1 MLFTLMAAVAA
12 SQALSLRPAASIVT
26 RSATFEKLRDFARAD
41 PANPATALQGLAGV
55 VNDILLQQGNAT
67 EHLSAPEEDILRHV
81 IDVIIPESM
90 YGSMTTAQTSDE
102 GSLAAAIDAINQCY
116 QDFAARVCQ
125 SGDLT
130 AMQNSAIAYQNDL
143 NELQSDV
150 DAKTTANATAWSN
163 LATHMSLISDAPSC
177 TALPH
182 PRTMPSLDVYFEA
195 SAYVMWFTAQKE
207 AYWPIRDAYVEANR
221 QLEQAL
227 AAYARGLAVRD
238 VAYCDWK
245 RELEE
250 GCSRFS
256 ACYDERKAH
265 YLNTVKPAVEENM
278 KMRIEAFKA
287 GETIIH
293 QIKFLLAMVTDQTT
307 PSINTARYQIAFPS
321 VPAKP
326 DCDMSALDDARW
338 VPTPLCTD
346 SCDENADVGHR
357 QDGYLGCQTHT
368 QSGHLCKEWSDHWI
382 QNFAGKG
389 LGEHNFCRNPD
400 HEPDGIWCFRVMGGW
415 EYCNPVRESQPAAAV
430 AGSLI
435 QLGQSQTNQP
445 CNHTKVFR
453 REDISAI
460 FTTTSDIHC
469 NVRCRITRGC
479 TAWARESM
487 GGTNEKGLCVQT
499 QRVPPVFR
507 DGFRQGDVG
516 WIAGPPDCVIPW

>member
-346 SCDENADVGHR
+346 SCDENTDVGHL
-357 QDGYLGCQTHT
+357 QDGYRGCQTHT
-368 QSGHLCKEWSDHWI
+368 QSGHLCAEWSDRAE
-382 QNFAGKG
+382 FSDRFPGKG

-400 HEPDGIWCFRVMGGW
+400 HEPDGIWCFKVNGGW
-415 EYCNPVRESQPAAAV
+415 EYCNPVRDTQPDCRP
-430 AGSLI
+430 G
-435 QLGQSQTNQP
+435 
-445 CNHTKVFR
+445 
-453 REDISAI
+453 EDIISGTFQHFGAD
-460 FTTTSDIHC
+460 FDSTSDQEC
-469 NVRCRITRGC
+469 NDRCQSTQGC
-479 TAWARESM
+479 TAWVRGRSPSGNSNGRARCW
-487 GGTNEKGLCVQT
+487 LT
-499 QRVPPVFR
+499 QQVPPVWEA
-507 DGFRQGDVG
+507 DGNRV
-516 WIAGPPDCVIPW
+516 AGVPGCVMPAR